1 MKKGWLIITVD
12 PDDGE
17 EDIRF
22 SRTEPGRWTSGRI
35 VEIAYAELEEVQS

>member
-1 MKKGWLIITVD
+1 MKRGWLIITVD

-22 SRTEPGRWTSGRI
+22 SRTEPHRWVNGEIIEI
-35 VEIAYAELEEVQS
+35 VYAEIQDESS